1 MEFLTFPL
9 LRYSIT
15 PMPPSP
21 QLIARD
27 LFQSFRMGARRI
39 EVLRG
44 ISIDVEQGEIIF
56 ICGASGAGKTTLLYT
71 LAGLERPEAGTV
83 EFEGR
88 NLYNG
93 SSSSQ
98 ARFRNRKM
106 GFVFQGYF
114 LLPELTA
121 LENVS
126 LPGMIGRVPTT
137 QAAEQSLS
145 VVGLADRM
153 QHLPAELSGGEQQRV
168 AIARALVN
176 DPDIIFA
183 DEPTGNLDS
192 ATGETIVDL
201 LLELAR
207 ERKKSVLIVTHDSGL
222 AKRGDRELH
231 IKDGQLEG

>member
-1 MEFLTFPL
+1 
-9 LRYSIT
+9 
-15 PMPPSP
+15 MPQQP

-27 LFQSFRMGARRI
+27 LFQSFRLGSRRI

-44 ISIDVEQGEIIF
+44 ISLDVAHGETIF
-56 ICGASGAGKTTLLYT
+56 VCGASGAGKTTLLYT
-71 LAGLERPEAGTV
+71 LAGLERPESGTV

-93 SSSSQ
+93 SSGSQ
-98 ARFRNRKM
+98 ARFRNNKM

-121 LENVS
+121 LENVA
-126 LPGMIGRVPTT
+126 LPGMIGGRPRKD
-137 QAAEQSLS
+137 AAEESLAA
-145 VVGLADRM
+145 VGLADRM

-176 DPDIIFA
+176 DPEIIFA

-192 ATGETIVDL
+192 ATGATIVDL

-207 ERKKSVLIVTHDSGL
+207 GRRKSLLIVTHDTSL
-222 AKRGDRELH
+222 ARRGDRELH
-231 IKDGQLEG
+231 IKDGQLE

>member
-1 MEFLTFPL
+1 VPQQ
-9 LRYSIT
+9 
-15 PMPPSP
+15 P

-44 ISIDVEQGEIIF
+44 ISLDVAHGEIIF
-56 ICGASGAGKTTLLYT
+56 VCGASGAGKTTLLYT
-71 LAGLERPEAGTV
+71 LAGLERPESGTV

-93 SSSSQ
+93 SSGSQ
-98 ARFRNRKM
+98 ARFRNNKM

-126 LPGMIGRVPTT
+126 LPGMIGGRPRK
-137 QAAEQSLS
+137 QAAEESLS
-145 VVGLADRM
+145 AVGLADRM

-168 AIARALVN
+168 AIARSLVN
-176 DPDIIFA
+176 DPEIIFA

-192 ATGETIVDL
+192 ATGAAIVDL
-201 LLELAR
+201 LLKLAR
-207 ERKKSVLIVTHDSGL
+207 ERGKSLLIVTHDTTL
-222 AKRGDRELH
+222 ATRGDRELH
-231 IKDGQLEG
+231 IKDGCLE